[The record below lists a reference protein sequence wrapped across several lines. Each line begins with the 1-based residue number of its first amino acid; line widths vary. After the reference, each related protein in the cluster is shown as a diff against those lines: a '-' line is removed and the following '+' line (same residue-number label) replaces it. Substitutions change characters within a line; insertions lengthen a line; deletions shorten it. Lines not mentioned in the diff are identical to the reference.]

1 MSDELFAD
9 DRKLF
14 TDTAQRIAG
23 LWGEIAEL
31 DSEITPLQER
41 RDAIRDE
48 IKELVAVVGGSIS
61 VPGFGTALMTKSG
74 KSVSYDAPTID
85 SVIAKIVQMVTQA
98 QQDGDIKTAHDLGA
112 LAQKIADART
122 EKARAGY
129 IMLKKD
135 K

>member
-1 MSDELFAD
+1 MSDDLFAN

-14 TDTAQRIAG
+14 TEIPQRIAG

-74 KSVSYDAPTID
+74 KSVSYDASVLD
-85 SVIAKIVQMVTQA
+85 SLIAELLRDGVMVPAPQIA
-98 QQDGDIKTAHDLGA
+98 QR
-112 LAQKIADART
+112 IADART
-122 EKARAGY
+122 EKTRAGY

>member
-41 RDAIRDE
+41 RDAIRDQ

-74 KSVSYDAPTID
+74 KSISYDAPALDALT
-85 SVIAKIVQMVTQA
+85 SQLLR
-98 QQDGDIKTAHDLGA
+98 DGEIQT
-112 LAQKIADART
+112 AQKIADART
-122 EKARAGY
+122 EKTRAGY

-135 K
+135 KE